1 MLATV
6 TRTQLAAKSTRRT
19 VTAGACTTRRPT
31 QSSHRRAQ
39 ATITVRY
46 APRRRIITA
55 PRVSVPTSVSVNNNI
70 RVVESG
76 LPKQNNGQIRIPR
89 KLVRP
94 AVRGIRRE
102 ALLSVDS
109 SLADVPLPYIRDA
122 LKVHGSQML
131 TAIGNTRADLP
142 THRTSSLPKTITVS
156 STSTEDSFRPTHM
169 LAIHSNSP
177 SSGQRSQVTFYPAH
191 GAVLA
196 ATCSSLPNLP
206 STPSSS
212 SSFILPVVPLSLPS
226 PSAFPAL
233 QHYLYTSDT
242 RSLLASLLSPVTAS
256 SSNSTPALLRSL
268 GAINGVWRNACALGV
283 SDDGLWN
290 ALDAA
295 WETVLCALEGV
306 KP

>member
-1 MLATV
+1 MLATA
-6 TRTQLAAKSTRRT
+6 TRTQLAAKSIRRPT
-19 VTAGACTTRRPT
+19 GAFTARRPT
-31 QSSHRRAQ
+31 QSSHRRAL

-46 APRRRIITA
+46 TPRRRIITA
-55 PRVSVPTSVSVNNNI
+55 TRVSVLATSASVNNNI

-131 TAIGNTRADLP
+131 TAIGNTQADLP

-177 SSGQRSQVTFYPAH
+177 SSGQRSQVTFHPAH

-196 ATCSSLPNLP
+196 ATCTSLPNLP
-206 STPSSS
+206 SSPSSTPS
-212 SSFILPVVPLSLPS
+212 ILPVIPLSLPS
-226 PSAFPAL
+226 PSTFPTL
-233 QHYLYTSDT
+233 QHYLYTSDS
-242 RSLLASLLSPVTAS
+242 RSFLASLLSPVATS
-256 SSNSTPALLRSL
+256 NSNSTPALLQSL
-268 GAINGVWRNACALGV
+268 GAINGVWRNTCALGV
-283 SDDGLWN
+283 SDEGLWN

-295 WETVLCALEGV
+295 WETVLGALESV
-306 KP
+306 KA